1 MATIGWYGPL
11 INLSEAASHRGHFV
25 QLLVFVHNTLPLQ
38 YKTSGGGNVIRTDI
52 QVGDE
57 TRPYFPV
64 SIWGKHIVSM
74 LNAGNIVLLN
84 NVKVTQ
90 FGDAV
95 EARTVLQSSIKC
107 LVGSYELIHSE
118 GANDLMKAH
127 HLGIA
132 SKEKLKKVIAWVR
145 RVEPILVKRVSHNV
159 KRNQKSANWKFPEET
174 QNNDSLSL
182 EEVSDLN
189 DSCNASFF
197 ASVGEMFLPIND
209 MHDPE
214 FEEERMFIRSR
225 IFSSA
230 FGNLAEDLICTGCQL
245 CGAPLN
251 SEFGSRIEQK
261 TVPLYCQKS
270 SDRLH
275 VVGLIYRPFLLYVWD
290 NSTCIPVV
298 IKNKA
303 AEILFGNVKAESVHS
318 SYQKRARGQSR
329 NEGMEGQCRS
339 GINFYSLWLILLKAL
354 LQPGKN
360 SPLKFQV
367 RVDMTKNWENGR
379 FEMLSLTLP
388 VISNNVN

>member
-11 INLSEAASHRGHFV
+11 IDLSEASSQIGHFV
-25 QLLVFVHNTLPLQ
+25 QLLVLVHKTVPVQ
-38 YKTSGGGNVIRTDI
+38 YKTSRGGKVIRTDI

-64 SIWGKHIVSM
+64 SIWGKHMESM
-74 LNAGNIVLLN
+74 LKAGNIILLQN
-84 NVKVTQ
+84 LKVTQ

-95 EARTVLQSSIKC
+95 EARTVQQSSIKC
-107 LVGSYELIHSE
+107 LVDSYESIHSE
-118 GANDLMKAH
+118 GANNLMKAH
-127 HLGIA
+127 HIGIA
-132 SKEKLKKVIAWVR
+132 SKEKLKKVIAWVL
-145 RVEPILVKRVSHNV
+145 RVEPILDKRVLSSF

-174 QNNDSLSL
+174 QLKECLSL
-182 EEVSDLN
+182 VEVSNLN
-189 DSCNASFF
+189 NSCNASFF
-197 ASVGEMFLPIND
+197 ASVGEMFLP

-225 IFSSA
+225 ICSSA
-230 FGNLAEDLICTGCQL
+230 YRNLAEDLICTGCQL

-270 SDRLH
+270 SNRLH

-290 NSTCIPVV
+290 NSTYIPVV

-303 AEILFGNVKAESVHS
+303 AEILFGNIKAESVHS
-318 SYQKRARGQSR
+318 SYRKQARGQSI
-329 NEGMEGQCRS
+329 NEIMEDQCRQRL
-339 GINFYSLWLILLKAL
+339 NFYSLWLILLKTL

-360 SPLKFQV
+360 SHLKFKV
-367 RVDMTKNWENGR
+367 GVDMTKNWENGR
-379 FEMLSLTLP
+379 FEMMSLSLPTTFH
-388 VISNNVN
+388 NAN